1 MPSAGSRERA
11 QRAAVG
17 EKVRELRLA
26 QGLSQE
32 RLAHEAG
39 LDRSYIG
46 GVERGERNVALD
58 NIYRLARALAVAPG
72 ELLPTV
78 AAIRRRSSE

>member
-1 MPSAGSRERA
+1 MPSAGPQQYA

-17 EKVRELRLA
+17 RQVRLLRIEK
-26 QGLSQE
+26 GLSQE
-32 RLAHEAG
+32 SLAHEAD

-58 NIYRLARALAVAPG
+58 NIYRIAAALKVAPG
-72 ELLPTV
+72 ALLPSM
-78 AAIRRRSSE
+78 RRMNE